1 MSYELRYHPQVKRS
15 DLPELDRVA
24 KERIRAAIEARLTRR
39 PEYYSEPLRK
49 TLKPYRKLRVGEYRV
64 VFRVDEATVFI
75 LAVLH
80 RKEAYQRAQRR
91 TTSLTL
97 FHKK

>member
-15 DLPELDRVA
+15 DLPRIDRTA
-24 KERIRAAIEARLTRR
+24 KERIRTAIETRLTQS

-49 TLKPYRKLRVGEYRV
+49 TLKPYRKLRVGDYRV
-64 VFRVDEATVFI
+64 IFRVNENIVFI

-80 RKEAYQRAQRR
+80 RKEAYQRARR
-91 TTSLTL
+91 RAT
-97 FHKK
+97 

>member
-15 DLPELDRVA
+15 DLPKLDRDA
-24 KERIRAAIEARLTRR
+24 RARIRAAIEARLIQK

-64 VFRVDEATVFI
+64 ILRVDETTVFI

-80 RKEAYQRAQRR
+80 RKEAYQRARRR
-91 TTSLTL
+91 TR
-97 FHKK
+97 

>member
-15 DLPELDRVA
+15 DLPKLDRVA
-24 KERIRAAIEARLTRR
+24 KKRIRAAIEARLTQR
-39 PEYYSEPLRK
+39 PEYYSEPLRR

-64 VFRVDEATVFI
+64 ILRIDETTVFI

-80 RKEAYQRAQRR
+80 RKEAYQRARR
-91 TTSLTL
+91 RAP
-97 FHKK
+97 

>member
-15 DLPELDRVA
+15 DLPKLDRA
-24 KERIRAAIEARLTRR
+24 ARERIRAAIEARLTES

-64 VFRVDEATVFI
+64 ILRVHESTVFI

-80 RKEAYQRAQRR
+80 WKEAYQRARRR
-91 TTSLTL
+91 TT
-97 FHKK
+97 

>member
-15 DLPELDRVA
+15 DLPKLDRDARV
-24 KERIRAAIEARLTRR
+24 RIRAAIEARLIQK

-64 VFRVDEATVFI
+64 ILRVDETTVFI

-80 RKEAYQRAQRR
+80 RKEAYQRARRR
-91 TTSLTL
+91 TR
-97 FHKK
+97 